1 MKHLILI
8 IAILTGSAQVF
19 AQAQQSSHCLELKK
33 VKVSNHVLH
42 QWGETSAELRFQ
54 ARNCQVVDAPQRASI
69 VWETQPGLKAE
80 VTSVGLEEIDQQ
92 SAHQTPF
99 MAGKMTI
106 TVKLDAVD
114 PPVGE
119 HELRGTVTYQ
129 AVNSA
134 GVTAT
139 ESLPISMQFK
149 VGPPKQPE
157 KKNEFV
163 EGLKTTGEVVA
174 GVALLPVFLIVTLVY
189 CPISG
194 ECPTC

>member
-8 IAILTGSAQVF
+8 IAILTGSTHVV
-19 AQAQQSSHCLELKK
+19 AQAQQFAHCLELKN
-33 VKVSNHVLH
+33 VKLASHVLH
-42 QWGETSAELRFQ
+42 QWGDTRAELTFK

-69 VWETQPGLKAE
+69 VWETQPGLRAE
-80 VTSVGLEEIDQQ
+80 VSSVGLEDIDQQ
-92 SAHQTPF
+92 SAHQPPF
-99 MAGKMTI
+99 RAGKMTI
-106 TVKLDAVD
+106 TVKLDAVN

-119 HELRGTVTYQ
+119 HELRGIVTYQ

-163 EGLKTTGEVVA
+163 EGLKTTGEVLA
-174 GVALLPVFLIVTLVY
+174 GIALTPVVLVMLLIY